1 MSQQYLPPTN
11 SSYSHSVPLNILWE
25 FNLLIG
31 KGINRNP
38 EKEQKQ
44 IVT

>member
-11 SSYSHSVPLNILWE
+11 SSYSHSVLLNILWE
-25 FNLLIG
+25 PNLLIG
-31 KGINRNP
+31 KGINRTP
-38 EKEQKQ
+38 EKEQKR